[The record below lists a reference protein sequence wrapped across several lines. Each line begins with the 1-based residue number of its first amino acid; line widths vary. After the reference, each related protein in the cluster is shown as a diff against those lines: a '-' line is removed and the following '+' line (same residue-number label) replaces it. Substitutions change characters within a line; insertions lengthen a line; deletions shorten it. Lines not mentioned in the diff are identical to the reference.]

1 MKNNPEDDRHTE
13 LDQLERELRETIEK
27 SPNDVQN
34 YLKLAEILWDK
45 GELSNALGLLS
56 DVRGRFTGEGKNL
69 AEDHIRR
76 ISDAEAIWENIVSAV
91 VSPRRSRV
99 ASEKYCGH
107 ERSLE
112 SLENKLWEYA
122 NGLMSEDEED
132 KFLGQIK
139 ECKYCL
145 AKLVSTQKKLEEVQ
159 EESVWPYEKVKA
171 AIEKDLGMRKV
182 ESLMQEFAGLIKKVP
197 AHLQNSLESIGHNLN
212 DLFRKTF
219 IYPTPCFSP
228 VFGKSPVTVLSPFGK
243 VRYPITFEWIPYEE
257 ADQYEI
263 LIEGAGWARKSVGNK
278 IEIKEKDSILSY
290 GREYMWELR
299 FLKGGETIEEIAGFL
314 ILATEEEIKEIK
326 EIENEIQNVGSKED
340 KLILLAG
347 ILEGKGFFMEAIRSY
362 RQAYAI
368 NPSGSIAYRIA
379 FCYDKLELEELR
391 DEWNRRILGSGLERS
406 R

>member
-1 MKNNPEDDRHTE
+1 MANNPEDDRHIE
-13 LDQLERELRETIEK
+13 LDQLESELREAIER
-27 SPNDVQN
+27 SPDNVQY
-34 YLKLAEILWDK
+34 YLKLAEVLWDK
-45 GELSNALGLLS
+45 GELSKALELLS
-56 DVRGRFTGEGKNL
+56 DVRGRFMGEGKKR
-69 AEDHIRR
+69 AEDQIRR

-243 VRYPITFEWIPYEE
+243 VRYPILFEWSLFKG
-257 ADQYEI
+257 AKQYSISIDEVNLSI
-263 LIEGAGWARKSVGNK
+263 TTAKNK
-278 IEIKEKDSILSY
+278 VKITKEDLVLESGK
-290 GREYMWELR
+290 EYMWELKIFR
-299 FLKGGETIEEIAGFL
+299 GKNKIEEIACFFSLG
-314 ILATEEEIKEIK
+314 TEKEIK
-326 EIENEIQNVGSKED
+326 ELEAIEKEANKID
-340 KLILLAG
+340 AEEDMLMLFAA
-347 ILEGKGFFMEAIRSY
+347 ILEEKGFLIEAVEKY
-362 RQAYAI
+362 KQAYKI
-368 NPSGSIAYRIA
+368 NSSENIAYRIA
-379 FCYDKLELEELR
+379 SCYDKLELEALR
-391 DEWNRRILGSGLERS
+391 DEWNRKILEKEHTLE
-406 R
+406 